1 MRESFEQQ
9 NEKMHIPASEYF
21 MRRTCNMKFLGMAV
35 KAILALVAAI
45 YFSAS
50 SGILYGLV
58 MFGIIYGLISYY
70 VWYFKKTGFSFS
82 VWVGEKGLM
91 MTLLSLAL
99 KILAPIIILAVITVT
114 CNTIFPEGAGATIG
128 GGIVI
133 IICLVFVV
141 LDVLTIINH
150 FNPSV
155 KVPFQNR
162 DKNK

>member
-1 MRESFEQQ
+1 
-9 NEKMHIPASEYF
+9 
-21 MRRTCNMKFLGMAV
+21 MKFLGMAV
-35 KAILALVAAI
+35 KAVLSLVAAI
-45 YFSAS
+45 YFLTS
-50 SGILYGLV
+50 SGIIDGIF

-82 VWVGEKGLM
+82 VWVGNKGLM

-99 KILAPIIILAVITVT
+99 KILAPIIILSIIVIA
-114 CNTIFPEGAGATIG
+114 CNSIFPDGIGASIG
-128 GGIVI
+128 GGIVV

-155 KVPFQNR
+155 KIPFQNK
-162 DKNK
+162 DKDK